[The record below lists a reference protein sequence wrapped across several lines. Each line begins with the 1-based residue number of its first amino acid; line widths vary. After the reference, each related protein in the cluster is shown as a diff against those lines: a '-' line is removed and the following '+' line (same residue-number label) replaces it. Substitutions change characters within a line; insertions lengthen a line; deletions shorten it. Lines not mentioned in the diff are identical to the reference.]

1 MFSKDFFKKNLLFL
15 VKKKFINLLGGIT
28 YDPEGKIIGAKSMK
42 MNLYGKMN
50 VTEAHL
56 EKIGQN
62 QPLGDQIALEQIDDK
77 TKSIENKFIDILEHE
92 KEENNFIH
100 IGKCKMKDKEAYLV
114 KWVRKGESKISK
126 SQNVS
131 DRLLAQLRMISLNS
145 FFSIRFHHCQEF
157 F

>member
-1 MFSKDFFKKNLLFL
+1 
-15 VKKKFINLLGGIT
+15 
-28 YDPEGKIIGAKSMK
+28 MK

-92 KEENNFIH
+92 KEENNLTH
-100 IGKCKMKDKEAYLV
+100 IGKCKMKDKEALKFLNHFWDHPYMMSPFLSGRQWGICQKV
-114 KWVRKGESKISK
+114 E
-126 SQNVS
+126 
-131 DRLLAQLRMISLNS
+131 LLHNPI
-145 FFSIRFHHCQEF
+145 
-157 F
+157 

>member
-1 MFSKDFFKKNLLFL
+1 
-15 VKKKFINLLGGIT
+15 
-28 YDPEGKIIGAKSMK
+28 MK

-92 KEENNFIH
+92 KEENDWQSEKTYIH
-100 IGKCKMKDKEAYLV
+100 SVYD
-114 KWVRKGESKISK
+114 
-126 SQNVS
+126 NV
-131 DRLLAQLRMISLNS
+131 Q
-145 FFSIRFHHCQEF
+145 
-157 F
+157 

>member
-1 MFSKDFFKKNLLFL
+1 
-15 VKKKFINLLGGIT
+15 
-28 YDPEGKIIGAKSMK
+28 MK

-92 KEENNFIH
+92 KEENNLTH
-100 IGKCKMKDKEAYLV
+100 IGKCKMKDKEVL
-114 KWVRKGESKISK
+114 KFLN
-126 SQNVS
+126 QF
-131 DRLLAQLRMISLNS
+131 LAQTLLG
-145 FFSIRFHHCQEF
+145 FWGHP
-157 F
+157 

>member
-1 MFSKDFFKKNLLFL
+1 MFSKDFFFKKILLFL

-92 KEENNFIH
+92 KEENNLTH
-100 IGKCKMKDKEAYLV
+100 IGKCKMKDKEAL
-114 KWVRKGESKISK
+114 KF
-126 SQNVS
+126 
-131 DRLLAQLRMISLNS
+131 LNQ
-145 FFSIRFHHCQEF
+145 FWGHP
-157 F
+157 